1 MYNGSVKNSQSYI
14 DIKDDPISDAIK
26 VYDRIIINLLENSD
40 EKLILATGLRQVP
53 IDKQEIYYRLKNH
66 QRFLNALGLM
76 NFNVQPRMTRD
87 FLITF
92 KSDND
97 LNQSYELLS
106 ELKCN
111 GQKLFGV
118 IEQQKNGLFVTLT
131 YSKELKKMIVSL

>member
-66 QRFLNALGLM
+66 QRF
-76 NFNVQPRMTRD
+76 
-87 FLITF
+87 
-92 KSDND
+92 
-97 LNQSYELLS
+97 
-106 ELKCN
+106 
-111 GQKLFGV
+111 
-118 IEQQKNGLFVTLT
+118 
-131 YSKELKKMIVSL
+131 